1 MNERVII
8 HRRVNAIET
17 LKYPHEKT
25 NTRELITITFIR
37 ILMIDYCPFYSIKL
51 IDRRSTS
58 MRSRRNCWIYLIE
71 KDESISISKCK
82 RRKGMIRQ
90 WIFFCEKKI
99 NIDVILKVE
108 TKIPKE
114 IFGQY
119 FRIWK
124 KISKKDILKFETK
137 FKNPWSTFKI

>member
-1 MNERVII
+1 
-8 HRRVNAIET
+8 
-17 LKYPHEKT
+17 
-25 NTRELITITFIR
+25 
-37 ILMIDYCPFYSIKL
+37 
-51 IDRRSTS
+51 
-58 MRSRRNCWIYLIE
+58 
-71 KDESISISKCK
+71 
-82 RRKGMIRQ
+82 MIRQ
-90 WIFFCEKKI
+90 WIFFCAKKI
-99 NIDVILKVE
+99 KIDIILKVE